1 MMQNLLSQLKE
12 SKKKKTMFQLG
23 AALMAAL
30 LAIIILLVAKPKR
43 PTRKTYFTQ
52 IKTQKEDLT
61 KESWLATATEQ
72 LEKQSKQIEELK
84 RQLERLKFQ
93 SRSTSQP
100 VMPVI
105 HGKQQPESRT
115 KSQPLHT
122 PPYTAPP
129 PPPPPAAEK
138 KEIKPELMTDLIEVV
153 KPQGDKTQAHE
164 PTENPHVEKKKEIK
178 KPLTVDEAIPAGA
191 SATGILLTGLDA
203 PTGGKAQSNPHPVEV
218 LITDY
223 TILPNEFKSD
233 LKGCFVLGEG
243 YGDLSSE
250 RAYIRLTLLSCVK
263 EDGEIIQKEIDAYLS
278 GEDGKAGLKGR
289 VVSKQG
295 ALLARTLVA
304 GFLEGAAQAMQQ
316 QGMIISI
323 SPLGQTQ
330 TISPSEVGKVAAY
343 SGAGKAAEK
352 LADFYMKLVN
362 ETFPVVEINAG
373 RKVDVVFLKEV
384 RLFEDKV

>member
-1 MMQNLLSQLKE
+1 MQNLLSQLKK

-23 AALMAAL
+23 AALVAAL

-84 RQLERLKFQ
+84 RQLERLK
-93 SRSTSQP
+93 SKP
-100 VMPVI
+100 MPEM
-105 HGKQQPESRT
+105 HGKPDSGT

-122 PPYTAPP
+122 PHYTAPP
-129 PPPPPAAEK
+129 PPPPPSVPEK
-138 KEIKPELMTDLIEVV
+138 KEIKPELMTDLIEIV
-153 KPQGDKTQAHE
+153 KPKEKKPQID
-164 PTENPHVEKKKEIK
+164 VEKKKEGK
-178 KPLTVDEAIPAGA
+178 KRKTNRPLTVNKAIPAGSTA
-191 SATGILLTGLDA
+191 RGILLTGLDA
-203 PTGGKAQSNPHPVEV
+203 PTGGKAKSDPRPVEV
-218 LITDY
+218 LLTDY
-223 TILPNEFKSD
+223 TILPNGFKAD
-233 LKGCFVLGEG
+233 LRGCFLLGDG

-250 RAYIRLTLLSCVK
+250 KTYIRLTLLSCVR
-263 EDGEIIQKEIDAYLS
+263 ENGEIIQRKIDAYAVS
-278 GEDGKAGLKGR
+278 GDDGKAGLKGR

-295 ALLARTLVA
+295 SLLARSLIA
-304 GFLEGAAQAMQQ
+304 GFLEGGAQAMQQ

-330 TISPSEVGKVAAY
+330 TISDVGKVAAY
-343 SGAGKAAEK
+343 SAAGKAAEK

-362 ETFPVVEINAG
+362 ETFPVVETNAG

-384 RLFEDKV
+384 KLFEDAA